1 MSPVTRA
8 SSSPARRSSSLP
20 PTRRMTARSKPP
32 PSRSAATASRR
43 PCECGEPRAAMSCA
57 CRPVVTA
64 RRHFFRR
71 NNMGRTTRRLL
82 AGAGLV
88 AVLAVS
94 SALAQQPQTVRLRG
108 PIAAVDGSTLTVKAG
123 EAGDVKVKLTD
134 NAAVYGV
141 VKASL
146 ADIKP
151 GAFIGVG
158 ATPQADGSQRAIQVV
173 IFAEVQRGTGEGHRP
188 WDRPNTT
195 MTNATVDT
203 TVAGVDGQAVT
214 VKYKDGEKKIIV
226 GPDAVIRAYVV
237 GSRDELKPGANI
249 NIIAATK
256 KPDGTFEA
264 ARVNVGRD
272 GIVP

>member
-1 MSPVTRA
+1 MDWRA
-8 SSSPARRSSSLP
+8 RKNFWEEDMRI
-20 PTRRMTARSKPP
+20 T
-32 PSRSAATASRR
+32 SRI
-43 PCECGEPRAAMSCA
+43 P
-57 CRPVVTA
+57 
-64 RRHFFRR
+64 
-71 NNMGRTTRRLL
+71 
-82 AGAGLV
+82 AGATFV
-88 AVLAVS
+88 AAFAVS
-94 SALAQQPQTVRLRG
+94 LAFAQQQQTVRLRG
-108 PIAAVDGSTLTVKAG
+108 PIEAVDGSTLTVKAG

-146 ADIKP
+146 ADVKP

-158 ATPQADGSQRAIQVV
+158 ATPQADGSQRAIQVM
-173 IFAEVQRGTGEGHRP
+173 IFAEPQRGTGEGHRP

-203 TVAGVDGQAVT
+203 TVAGVDGQVIM

-237 GSRDELKPGANI
+237 GSKDELKPGANI
-249 NIIAATK
+249 NIVAATK